1 MPDIRFAVE
10 IERFCSENKLK
21 EWLSYDE
28 STLPIAYLV
37 NVYDILGWCEKYV
50 H

>member
-1 MPDIRFAVE
+1 MLDICFVVE

-21 EWLSYDE
+21 EWFSYDE
-28 STLPIAYLV
+28 LIFFIIYLV

-50 H
+50 Y